1 MRNKSYVI
9 GGLVIVIVSGLF
21 VFMGRGPN
29 FADIQEQTE
38 PLIHEDDLKRSY
50 PRGAIRMPSTSLAKI
65 SSDDLKTFRN
75 TYPDQKDVKE
85 DVKKD
90 PHSTPDSIVKFAK
103 TMGPLMDK
111 AYLSGDD
118 AKVLI
123 NELHDCAL
131 DDSVAQAARALCVS
145 NADKL
150 AKAHPQIKD
159 KAADIRANVSPEVMK
174 LLDRKNL
181 LLKK

>member
-21 VFMGRGPN
+21 VFMGRGPD
-29 FADIQEQTE
+29 FVDMQEQTE
-38 PLIHEDDLKRSY
+38 PIVHEDDLKRSY

-65 SSDDLKTFRN
+65 SSEDLKSLRN
-75 TYPDQKDVKE
+75 SYPDRQEVKADVE
-85 DVKKD
+85 KD

-123 NELHDCAL
+123 NELHDCAV
-131 DDSVAQAARALCVS
+131 DNSVAQTARALCVS

-150 AKAHPQIKD
+150 GKAHPQIKE
-159 KAADIRANVSPEVMK
+159 KAAEIRASVSPDVKK
-174 LLDRKNL
+174 LLDKKDL